1 MNDRNQQNQ
10 WKQELNRTIR
20 LISGAF
26 LFGIPLILT
35 MEMWFIGWYVSLWK
49 LAVFIVLAF
58 GIGVMMAYFSSP
70 TGDRDLGGS
79 FMQTTNSTAVGI
91 LSALIILVVL
101 NRINLAVPLRAAV
114 GEVAVLTVPLS
125 IGAAAS
131 TSILSMN
138 KSENRQGG
146 SDQQQKG
153 STWAKLATD
162 VGATLVGGIFIGL
175 PIAPTR
181 EIPRLADGMTYWSEL
196 ALLAF
201 SLAITYT
208 IVFVAGFRSSK
219 MSLANRGP
227 FQHPTTETVIS
238 YVVSLGIAV
247 VGLYLFGQIHFSDPF
262 GFVLRHV
269 LVLGLPTTI
278 GGAAGRLV
286 I

>member
-1 MNDRNQQNQ
+1 MVGNDHQNQ

-20 LISGAF
+20 LVSGAF

-49 LAVFIVLAF
+49 LVVFIVLAF
-58 GIGVMMAYFSSP
+58 VVGVTMAYFSSP
-70 TGDRDLGGS
+70 AGERDLGGS
-79 FMQTTNSTAVGI
+79 FMQTTNSTGVGI
-91 LSALIILVVL
+91 FSALIILVVL
-101 NRINLAVPLRAAV
+101 NRINLSSPLRAVV

-138 KSENRQGG
+138 DSENRQGD
-146 SDQQQKG
+146 SNQQDKR
-153 STWAKLATD
+153 SPWSKLAND
-162 VGATLVGGIFIGL
+162 VGATLAGGIFISL

-196 ALLAF
+196 GVLAF

-219 MSLANRGP
+219 MNLANRGP
-227 FQHPTTETVIS
+227 FQHPSTETVIS
-238 YVVSLGIAV
+238 YVVSLGIAI
-247 VGLYLFGQIHFSDPF
+247 VGLYLFGQIQFGDPL
-262 GFVLRHV
+262 GFVVRHV